1 VLQYTLQKREDKQ
14 RGDLCIFLDCRQVR
28 SPARVGEG
36 ISEEVS
42 ERGVGVHDQ
51 KFNRSCDPQR
61 ASISLSPLSVN
72 ALTGRSLSC
81 PSALPHPHASPE
93 AAARAMSKRAMPPL
107 DGHKSGKRR
116 NPGQSV
122 NQMPTQI
129 TARDVP
135 MYFKKQPPLDPEVF
149 VYVEVVIVW
158 PETKKV
164 SLTDVRMSEA
174 KFNPARFPAF
184 FTGDCTGFLRR
195 VEVGDK
201 LCLYLSDA
209 KIHGVEEQCEQNT
222 LNLPF
227 TLTYDKTCRLK
238 HVEKGM
244 VGHSVTFPTRT

>member
-1 VLQYTLQKREDKQ
+1 MKINNEEATCVFSSIVGKFEALLASARAFLKR
-14 RGDLCIFLDCRQVR
+14 LVR
-28 SPARVGEG
+28 
-36 ISEEVS
+36 EESGSMIKSSIGHVI
-42 ERGVGVHDQ
+42 
-51 KFNRSCDPQR
+51 RS
-61 ASISLSPLSVN
+61 ALLSLSPLSVN

-81 PSALPHPHASPE
+81 LSAPPHPRASPE
-93 AAARAMSKRAMPPL
+93 AAARNMSKRAMPPL
-107 DGHKSGKRR
+107 DGHKSGKRK

-129 TARDVP
+129 TARDIP
-135 MYFKKQPPLDPEVF
+135 MYFKKQSPLDPEVF
-149 VYVEVVIVW
+149 VYVEVVIIW
-158 PETKKV
+158 PDSRKV

-174 KFNPARFPAF
+174 KFGPARFPAF

-209 KIHGVEEQCEQNT
+209 TVHGVEGQCEQNT

-238 HVEKGM
+238 YVEKGI
-244 VGHSVTFPTRT
+244 VGHSITFPTRT